1 MAFSSRVR
9 VYHAWQNADAE
20 LRRIKQ
26 AHERNSSQGKIATDR
41 LGYSYSQIGE
51 VCVFFLGHMVLKK
64 THSIVL
70 V

>member
-26 AHERNSSQGKIATDR
+26 TYERNRAQGKIAPER

-51 VCVFFLGHMVLKK
+51 VRLFFFSYGLYL
-64 THSIVL
+64 
-70 V
+70 